1 MWITR
6 KLLLFAQR
14 CYLAKAPLQSQTVQ
28 IHSLSQDHI
37 IHMLFSFLSS
47 LYVCIVVFSDV
58 DSERIVYTLRFPYE
72 QGWATDQLTN
82 SFVIDSA
89 STSR

>member
-1 MWITR
+1 MR
-6 KLLLFAQR
+6 
-14 CYLAKAPLQSQTVQ
+14 
-28 IHSLSQDHI
+28 
-37 IHMLFSFLSS
+37 FSFLFLSL
-47 LYVCIVVFSDV
+47 LYVCIVVFDDV

-72 QGWATDQLTN
+72 LGWATDQLTN